1 MPDASK
7 STNVERKFD
16 GFIIIF
22 FGLDLSEEP
31 AVEAALDPDKVM
43 TCYINFF

>member
-22 FGLDLSEEP
+22 FGLDLFEEP

-43 TCYINFF
+43 TCYVYFF